1 MVAKNRQQL
10 NVLMLVD
17 NMAEKYGQL
26 PSAVLANSTTLDIQI
41 HQIVERHKDR
51 ERKRAS
57 GEPVDATVPE
67 NLEELYNQWRQHQ

>member
-26 PSAVLANSTTLDIQI
+26 PSQVLANSTTLDIQI
-41 HQIVERHKDR
+41 HQIVERHKQR
-51 ERKRAS
+51 ERQLAN
-57 GEPVDATVPE
+57 GEPVEATAPD
-67 NLEELYNQWRQHQ
+67 NLEELYNQWREHQ